1 MPARIIRIER
11 AAPHIHVAVPIE
23 EIGPVRHNG
32 IRADKLPNVI
42 IKIPR
47 IVIMQA
53 GHINLLAG
61 ELAIRGQGVAA
72 GAGGAAAR
80 FAIGAVGLA
89 DAGAAAGGGQRGRA
103 EMVAVE
109 VV

>member
-1 MPARIIRIER
+1 MQTR
-11 AAPHIHVAVPIE
+11 HIV
-23 EIGPVRHNG
+23 
-32 IRADKLPNVI
+32 
-42 IKIPR
+42 
-47 IVIMQA
+47 
-53 GHINLLAG
+53 LLAG
-61 ELAIRGQGVAA
+61 ELAVCGQGVAA
-72 GAGGAAAR
+72 GARGAAAR